1 MQELPGRKLGPCRY
15 SEIIM
20 KEYEIKLSDIQRI
33 LQGEVPFHYFVEVIL
48 RAAVVY
54 LILMISM
61 RLMGK
66 RMSSQLSRNEMAAV
80 ASLAAAIGVPLMNP
94 DRGLLPA
101 VVIAMVI
108 ITMQVL
114 IAKIATKS
122 KKFESLTQDKYNMLV
137 KDGVMNYKAMVL
149 TRITRD
155 RILSQL
161 RSQGISHIGSVKR
174 LYFEAGGTFSLLQK
188 TEPVPGLSSIPEWDR
203 EMSDKIHVQ
212 STQQVC
218 KFCGNYHTGTKGD
231 TCENCGKNTWVYAVS
246 NLNPY

>member
-1 MQELPGRKLGPCRY
+1 M
-15 SEIIM
+15 IM

-33 LQGEVPFHYFVEVIL
+33 LLGEVPFHFFIEVIL
-48 RAAVVY
+48 RTAVIY
-54 LILMISM
+54 LILMVSM

-101 VVIAMVI
+101 VAIAMVI
-108 ITMQVL
+108 ITFQVL
-114 IAKIATKS
+114 IAKIATKNR
-122 KKFESLTQDKYNMLV
+122 KFESLTKDKYNMLV
-137 KDGVMNYKAMVL
+137 KDGVLNYKAMVL

-155 RILSQL
+155 RVLAQL
-161 RSQGISHIGSVKR
+161 RSQGISHLGMVKR

-203 EMSDKIHVQ
+203 EMSGKIHRQ

-218 KFCGNYHTGTKGD
+218 KFCGNYHTGQKGNQ
-231 TCENCGKNTWVYAVS
+231 CENCGKNTWVYAVN
-246 NLNPY
+246 NLNNPKNQ

>member
-1 MQELPGRKLGPCRY
+1 
-15 SEIIM
+15 M

-161 RSQGISHIGSVKR
+161 RSQGISHLGSVKR